1 MSLFTKCVVQQSPCV
16 DGFCK
21 PHTSSNSQA
30 PRVINFRLGLFF
42 VKNFKKGLLKN
53 KKLRANKIHLTLG
66 ISEVF
71 LKRSERKIWEKK
83 FCKP

>member
-1 MSLFTKCVVQQSPCV
+1 VKTVFISRAHSSQSCALWRRN
-16 DGFCK
+16 GASEAQRHFA
-21 PHTSSNSQA
+21 T
-30 PRVINFRLGLFF
+30 
-42 VKNFKKGLLKN
+42 
-53 KKLRANKIHLTLG
+53 TLG